1 MLKKTIVYNDFN
13 GVERKE
19 DFYFNLTEEEI
30 ITSEIT
36 TPGGLRN
43 YLQQI
48 IDAKDGGAIMT
59 YMREFI
65 RMSYGE
71 KSPDGRRFVKSPE
84 LSKAFMETQAY
95 NKLFMELVASENA
108 AEKAADFVNA
118 IMPNVPDQPQ
128 GDTANAITM
137 NNQ

>member
-1 MLKKTIVYNDFN
+1 MLKRTIVYKDYN

-30 ITSEIT
+30 ITSEVI

-59 YMREFI
+59 YMRKFI
-65 RMSYGE
+65 EMSYGI
-71 KSPDGRRFVKSPE
+71 KSADGRRFEKSPE
-84 LSKAFMETQAY
+84 ISKAFMETQAF

-118 IMPNVPDQPQ
+118 IMPDVPENAGTAATPQITQNV
-128 GDTANAITM
+128 
-137 NNQ
+137 

>member
-1 MLKKTIVYNDFN
+1 MLKRTITYKDYN

-30 ITSEIT
+30 ITSEIV

-59 YMREFI
+59 YMRKFI
-65 RMSYGE
+65 EMSYGE
-71 KSPDGRRFVKSPE
+71 KSPDGRRFIKSPE
-84 LSKAFMETQAY
+84 LSKAFMETQAF

-118 IMPNVPDQPQ
+118 IMPDVPEGAPAPAQ
-128 GDTANAITM
+128 ITQTT
-137 NNQ
+137 NE

>member
-1 MLKKTIVYNDFN
+1 MLKRTIAYKDYN

-30 ITSEIT
+30 ITSEVI

-59 YMREFI
+59 YMRKFI
-65 RMSYGE
+65 EMSYGI
-71 KSPDGRRFVKSPE
+71 KSADGRRFEKSPE
-84 LSKAFMETQAY
+84 ISKAFMETQAF

-118 IMPNVPDQPQ
+118 IMPDVPENAGTAATPQITQNV
-128 GDTANAITM
+128 
-137 NNQ
+137 